1 MCSIHVGTNMP
12 ENVEIERRFLVDGR
26 HQRPWV
32 EESFRCIS
40 ILQWYLE
47 REKLVAASENGTIAY
62 DQAMLVSDVPLAV
75 TSQLEENS
83 NWTVRLRKS
92 HSSYVLTLKGKR
104 VGSVAA
110 EFEWPISQE
119 SAQLVLE
126 GTNYP
131 LVEKKRYLWKGTDD
145 HVWEVDEFE
154 GDLAGLIIAEV
165 ELETEDE
172 AVVIPSWT
180 GIELTFLRGWS
191 NASLARMLSQQ

>member
-40 ILQWYLE
+40 ILQWYLD
-47 REKLVAASENGTIAY
+47 RQKLVAASENGTIVY
-62 DQAMLVSDVPLAV
+62 GQTMLVSDVPLAV
-75 TSQLEENS
+75 TSQLEENT

-104 VGSVAA
+104 VGSAAA

-119 SAQLVLE
+119 SAQSILE

-131 LVEKKRYLWKGTDD
+131 LVEKKRYLWKGMDD

-165 ELETEDE
+165 ELETEDQ

>member
-12 ENVEIERRFLVDGR
+12 ENVEIERRLLVDGR

-40 ILQWYLE
+40 ILQWYLD
-47 REKLVAASENGTIAY
+47 REKLVAASENGTIVY
-62 DQAMLVSDVPLAV
+62 GQTMLVSDVPLAV
-75 TSQLEENS
+75 TSQLEENT

-104 VGSVAA
+104 VGSAAA

-119 SAQLVLE
+119 SAQSILE

-131 LVEKKRYLWKGTDD
+131 LVEKKRYLWEGTDD

-191 NASLARMLSQQ
+191 NASLARMFSQQ

>member
-1 MCSIHVGTNMP
+1 MCLIQSVKNVQD
-12 ENVEIERRFLVDGR
+12 NVEIERRFLVDGR
-26 HQRPWV
+26 YQRPWV
-32 EESFRCIS
+32 EESFRCFS
-40 ILQWYLE
+40 ILQWYLD
-47 REKLVAASENGTIAY
+47 REKLIASNHDGTIMY
-62 DQAMLVSDVPLAV
+62 DQTMLVSDVPIAV
-75 TSQLEENS
+75 TSQLEENT

-92 HSSYVLTLKGKR
+92 HSSFILTLKGKR
-104 VGSVAA
+104 VGSAAA

-119 SAQLVLE
+119 SAQSILE

-131 LVEKKRYLWKGTDD
+131 LVEKKRYLWKGIDD

-165 ELETEDE
+165 ELETEGE
-172 AVVIPSWT
+172 AVIVPPWT

>member
-1 MCSIHVGTNMP
+1 MP

-40 ILQWYLE
+40 ILQWYLD
-47 REKLVAASENGTIAY
+47 REKLVAASENGTIVY
-62 DQAMLVSDVPLAV
+62 DQTILVSDVPPAV
-75 TSQLEENS
+75 TSQLEENT

-104 VGSVAA
+104 VGSAAA

>member
-1 MCSIHVGTNMP
+1 MCSIHVGTNRP

-40 ILQWYLE
+40 ILQWYLD
-47 REKLVAASENGTIAY
+47 REKLVAASENGTIVY
-62 DQAMLVSDVPLAV
+62 GQTMLVSDVPLAV
-75 TSQLEENS
+75 TSQLEENT

-104 VGSVAA
+104 VGSAAA

>member
-32 EESFRCIS
+32 EESFRSIS
-40 ILQWYLE
+40 ILQWYLD
-47 REKLVAASENGTIAY
+47 REKLVAASENGTIVY
-62 DQAMLVSDVPLAV
+62 DQTMLVSDVPLAV
-75 TSQLEENS
+75 TSQLEENT

-119 SAQLVLE
+119 SAQSILE